1 MRKKKIIGAIV
12 MLGLTASLFVGC
24 GGSNTES
31 SGKSAETLK
40 LTSGGAL
47 KTIDSVKATDEVSH
61 SVTQN
66 TQETLLVYNDN
77 KPVPGAA
84 ESYDKSKD
92 GKTYTFHLRKGLKWS
107 DGKELT
113 AKDFEYSW
121 KRLLD
126 PKVAS
131 QYAFFLFKVKNGENY
146 FNGKAK
152 VEDVGIKATDD
163 NTLVVTLENPVPY
176 FDQLVAYPNLA
187 PQRKD
192 IVESQGDKY
201 GSDPSKL
208 VYSGPFTVSNWQKG
222 SKFELKKNP
231 NYWNAKDVKLN
242 EVDFMELTEQS
253 TIYQMF
259 TNNQLDVM
267 GGQGEFLA
275 KLQQGA
281 KDGKWNEVT
290 GTAPS
295 VFYGQ
300 YNIKSKNK
308 ALSNPKVRL
317 ALSIASDREG
327 YTKDVLKRA
336 IPAYGLVPQGIAV
349 GDVDYRDKVEQPLK
363 KVMNEDPKKL
373 LIEGLK
379 EAGLDPDP
387 AKHTFKFLLQT
398 SDATA
403 KSQGEFMQNT
413 WKQKLGVNIELV
425 TAADFSDFLTK
436 LDNGDFEIASAG
448 WGADFNDPITFL
460 DLFGKSNTN
469 NTGKYNDAKVN
480 ELLEKL
486 NTETD
491 NNKRLEMY
499 KEIEQ
504 IEVVKNPAVTPTY
517 YKDIHSFQKKN
528 VKGLQLPKFGGTYQL
543 RWTSIGE

>member
-24 GGSNTES
+24 GGSKSGSES
-31 SGKSAETLK
+31 AGGGTLK
-40 LTSGGAL
+40 LLTGAV
-47 KTIDSVKATDEVSH
+47 KTMDSVKVSD
-61 SVTQN
+61 SESSTVAQN
-66 TQETLLVYNDN
+66 TQETLLVYNED

-126 PKVAS
+126 PKVAAS
-131 QYAFFLFKVKNGENY
+131 YSFFLFNVKNGENY

-152 VEDVGIKATDD
+152 LEDVGIKATDD
-163 NTLVVTLENPVPY
+163 NTLVITLENPVPY
-176 FDQLVAYPNLA
+176 FDQLVAYPALA

-192 IVESQGDKY
+192 IVEAQGDKY

-208 VYSGPFTVSNWQKG
+208 VFSGPFTVANWQKG
-222 SKFELKKNP
+222 SKIELKKNP
-231 NYWNAKDVKLN
+231 NYWDANNTKLN
-242 EVDFMELTEQS
+242 EVDLMEVSEQS
-253 TIYQMF
+253 TRYQMF
-259 TNNQLDVM
+259 TNNQLDVIP
-267 GGQGEFLA
+267 GTGEFLA
-275 KLQQGA
+275 KLQEGA
-281 KDGKWNEVT
+281 KDGKWNEIT
-290 GTAPS
+290 GVSPS

-300 YNIKSKNK
+300 YNLKSKNK
-308 ALSNPKVRL
+308 ALNNSKVRL

-336 IPAYGLVPQGIAV
+336 IPAYGLVPQGIV
-349 GDVDYRDKVEQPLK
+349 SENVDYRDKVEQPLK

-387 AKHTFKFLLQT
+387 SKHTFKFLLQN
-398 SDATA
+398 SDATT

-425 TAADFSDFLTK
+425 NSADFADFITK
-436 LDNGDFEIASAG
+436 QNNGEFEIAMAG
-448 WGADFNDPITFL
+448 WNADFNDPMTFL
-460 DLFGKSNTN
+460 DLFGKSNPN
-469 NTGKYNDAKVN
+469 NTGKYNDDKVN

-486 NTETD
+486 KTETD
-491 NNKRLEMY
+491 NNKRVEMY

-517 YKDIHSFQKKN
+517 YQDIHTFENKN
-528 VKGLQLPKFGGTYQL
+528 IKGLQLPKFGGKYQL